1 MLAPNGPT
9 YVVNVGTEWAY
20 ARACHPKARACRGVS
35 VPLPRLLSRQHCSVR
50 RSQDL
55 AGAMKRVIRPNTVIC
70 TAAFLLASCGGND
83 PTGPGLGLFTAAVDG
98 DVDVSLSGD
107 AVFFEGGSIIWML
120 DGNFNGHHD
129 FLRLD
134 RDPSAGPPGVGTFTI
149 AGATAGPDDFVAEY
163 VHARVGSDG
172 IETTTY
178 RSLSGSLITTSV
190 TADRIVG
197 SFNFKGIGP
206 GIGTIVE
213 VQGTFTAKPGPF

>member
-1 MLAPNGPT
+1 MRK
-9 YVVNVGTEWAY
+9 VI
-20 ARACHPKARACRGVS
+20 
-35 VPLPRLLSRQHCSVR
+35 PL
-50 RSQDL
+50 
-55 AGAMKRVIRPNTVIC
+55 NTVIC
-70 TAAFLLASCGGND
+70 AATFLASCGGNG
-83 PTGPGLGLFTAAVDG
+83 PTEPESGSFIATVSG
-98 DVDVSLSGD
+98 DVNVSLIGQ
-107 AVFFEGGSIIWML
+107 ATFFEGGSIIWML

-206 GIGTIVE
+206 GVGTIVE

>member
-98 DVDVSLSGD
+98 DVDVSLRGD

-134 RDPSAGPPGVGTFTI
+134 RDPSAGPPGVGTCVKALNAWQRSRNRKAHLRPTLVPK
-149 AGATAGPDDFVAEY
+149 TPKGPKPW
-163 VHARVGSDG
+163 G
-172 IETTTY
+172 
-178 RSLSGSLITTSV
+178 LSAWRRGEL
-190 TADRIVG
+190 
-197 SFNFKGIGP
+197 N
-206 GIGTIVE
+206 
-213 VQGTFTAKPGPF
+213 PGPSLDPTARLRA